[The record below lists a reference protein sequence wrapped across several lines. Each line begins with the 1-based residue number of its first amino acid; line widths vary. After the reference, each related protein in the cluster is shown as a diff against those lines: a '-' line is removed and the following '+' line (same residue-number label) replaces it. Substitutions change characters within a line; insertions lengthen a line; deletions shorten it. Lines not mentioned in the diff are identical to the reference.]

1 MEQAKLSGVK
11 KVGTKKIEINL
22 QVFFFQ
28 EDGIF
33 FAYMPSLDLT
43 GYGYNPEEAKDSLT
57 IVLDEFLKYT
67 LNKNTL
73 FIELRR
79 LGWKIKSKKKP
90 MLAPQM
96 TDLINTN
103 EQLKDIVNSK
113 QYSTSNYPVKVPILQ

>member
-11 KVGTKKIEINL
+11 KVGTNKIVINL

-28 EDGIF
+28 EDDIF

-43 GYGYNPEEAKDSLT
+43 GYGNTPKEAKDSLT
-57 IVLDEFLKYT
+57 VVLDEFLKYT
-67 LNKNTL
+67 INKNTFL
-73 FIELRR
+73 IELKR

-90 MLAPQM
+90 MHAPQM
-96 TDLINTN
+96 TDLINSN
-103 EQLKDIVNSK
+103 EQLKEIVNSK

>member
-11 KVGTKKIEINL
+11 KVGKNKIEINL
-22 QVFFFQ
+22 QVFLFE
-28 EDGIF
+28 EDGLF

-43 GYGYNPEEAKDSLT
+43 GYGYKPEEAKDSLT
-57 IVLDEFLKYT
+57 VVLDEFLRYT

-73 FIELRR
+73 FIELER

-90 MLAPQM
+90 MHAPQM

-103 EQLKDIVNSK
+103 EQLKDIVNYK